1 MNLKQPMPLRLPLC
15 RWRAALQV
23 RKQRQTLLQV
33 CCVGDCH
40 RVALNTLFWH
50 TPLFFSSA
58 LTEALR
64 QALKAKQALASSIP
78 ASSTPATGHLSQAAI
93 APAAAEPQQSAT
105 QIKKA
110 AAAAAAAAA
119 AEPAKPKINWNSK
132 PKPECVAAFKSL
144 LTDIGIV
151 GTDTFDAV
159 LSRMTADDRFSA
171 LKSRAERES
180 KP

>member
-15 RWRAALQV
+15 RWRAALQA

-33 CCVGDCH
+33 CGVGDCH
-40 RVALNTLFWH
+40 RGAHNAIFAY
-50 TPLFFSSA
+50 PPFFSSA
-58 LTEALR
+58 FTEALR
-64 QALKAKQALASSIP
+64 QALKAKQALSSSVP
-78 ASSTPATGHLSQAAI
+78 ASSTSATGHLSQAAM

>member
-1 MNLKQPMPLRLPLC
+1 MC
-15 RWRAALQV
+15 G
-23 RKQRQTLLQV
+23 
-33 CCVGDCH
+33 VGDCH
-40 RVALNTLFWH
+40 RGAHNTLFWH

-58 LTEALR
+58 FTEALR
-64 QALKAKQALASSIP
+64 QALKAKQALSSSVP
-78 ASSTPATGHLSQAAI
+78 ASSTPATGHPSQAAN